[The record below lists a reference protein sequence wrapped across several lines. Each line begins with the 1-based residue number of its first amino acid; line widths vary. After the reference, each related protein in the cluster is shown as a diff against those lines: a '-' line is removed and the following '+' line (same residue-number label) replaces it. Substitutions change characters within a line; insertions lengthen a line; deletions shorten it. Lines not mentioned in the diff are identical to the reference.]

1 MWKLRL
7 GKKNVAD
14 ALPETLTEDPPKSND
29 RMDRLRLESLHG
41 PPRRPQPLK
50 DCSVLDLCCDDFS
63 LCAEAV
69 RQGASRVVGMVK
81 NRRRLAQA
89 QKACPSGVFVVG
101 DCNEIPDEMFDVVF
115 LLSDVCSREDA
126 AHIFAKV
133 RQHLNPKGRLVI
145 ETGYVG
151 ELSSRG
157 WTEVRE
163 DGVLKRVP
171 SMGMLYDVLLKDY
184 SVRHVSSGGKKRSDA
199 VRKAVLHCTPLVS
212 TALLIAAP
220 GNSGKTTLARQFL
233 NVGWPDISTDRLLGK
248 LARDPYYAWRPA
260 AKRVREMVGKG
271 RPDWGFIGK
280 ELSKDSDFV
289 DEFCSIIAAEA
300 PTESLF
306 FYIEGAML
314 VHSSVMEGL
323 TRRLKEQGVRLWVVK
338 PG

>member
-7 GKKNVAD
+7 GKKAISD
-14 ALPETLTEDPPKSND
+14 APPESKDESPPKRNH

-50 DCSVLDLCCDDFS
+50 DCAVLDLCCEDLS

-69 RQGASRVVGMVK
+69 KQGASRVVGVVK
-81 NRRRLAQA
+81 NKKQLSQA
-89 QKACPSGVFVVG
+89 QKACPSGIFYVG
-101 DCNEIPDEMFDVVF
+101 DCNQIPDEMFDVVF
-115 LLSDVCSREDA
+115 LLSDVCAREDM
-126 AHIFAKV
+126 AHLFAKV
-133 RQHLNPKGRLVI
+133 KEHLNPKGRFVL

-151 ELSSRG
+151 ELSSRC

-163 DGVLKRVP
+163 EDELKRVP
-171 SMGMLYDVLLKDY
+171 SMGMLYDILLKDY
-184 SVRHVSSGGKKRSDA
+184 SVRHVSSGGKKRNDA
-199 VRKAVLHCTPLVS
+199 VRRAVLHCTPLVS

-260 AKRVREMVGKG
+260 AKRVRDMVGKE

-300 PTESLF
+300 PVESLF

-314 VHSSVMEGL
+314 THANVMECL
-323 TRRLKEQGVRLWVVK
+323 TRRLKERGVRLWVVK